1 MSRVAPILA
10 LFATLWG
17 CGTSQLATKPADP
30 GPAGLKDPAQRKP
43 APDFSL
49 KDVNGATV
57 TLADYTGKVVLIN
70 FWATWCTPCRAEMPW
85 FAEFERT
92 YKDRGFAVLG
102 LSLDEAGWDAV
113 KPYLDEHKEIA
124 YRIMIADELT
134 AERYGGVESLPTSFI
149 IDREGRIASIHTG
162 LVSKST
168 YKKEI
173 EELLAGGIVRNASV
187 SGAGA
192 GAGRLAVP
200 GAN

>member
-1 MSRVAPILA
+1 MNRVVPVVALCALLVGCSSSTETAKTAEPAPSA
-10 LFATLWG
+10 
-17 CGTSQLATKPADP
+17 
-30 GPAGLKDPAQRKP
+30 LKDPAERKS

-57 TLADYTGKVVLIN
+57 TLADYAGKVVLIN

-113 KPYLDEHKEIA
+113 KPFLDEHKEIS
-124 YRIMIADELT
+124 YRIMVADELT
-134 AERYGGVESLPTSFI
+134 AERYGGVESLPTSFM
-149 IDREGRIASIHTG
+149 IDRQGRIASIHTG

-168 YKKEI
+168 YKREI
-173 EELLAGGIVRNASV
+173 EQLLEGGILENASA
-187 SGAGA
+187 SDAGA
-192 GAGRLAVP
+192 GAGRAPVS